1 MNTYEICQMDMTFR
15 IQQNVI
21 RLHISVNDTLRVD
34 ISQRTAK
41 LCNPKSDSF
50 LCKAFSRDMEPQV
63 TTIHQIHDNVAFLRS
78 VRRITGKGSNRDV
91 HVFDILKA
99 VSQVAKEGMVQML
112 EHASFTNDIPYAF
125 GLDH

>member
-1 MNTYEICQMDMTFR
+1 MDVSFR
-15 IQQNVI
+15 VQQDIV
-21 RLHISVNDTLRVD
+21 RLDITMDDALRVD
-34 ISQRTAK
+34 VFQCAAQ
-41 LCNPKSDSF
+41 LCNPKSDGF
-50 LCKAFSRDMEPQV
+50 FCETFSRDMEPQV

>member
-1 MNTYEICQMDMTFR
+1 
-15 IQQNVI
+15 
-21 RLHISVNDTLRVD
+21 
-34 ISQRTAK
+34 
-41 LCNPKSDSF
+41 
-50 LCKAFSRDMEPQV
+50 MEPQV